1 MTDKTLRQLVALT
14 IALLLIHQIGGLISG
29 LFGMVWGSLSALVVA
44 AVSFFSV
51 RLAKAGGK
59 SSLWFLLPTVLFT
72 LVPVAITIWNA
83 VTAEMG
89 GFERASALLPFMIGF
104 LLPVMLLLAVYY
116 ALRKRTRDLP

>member
-1 MTDKTLRQLVALT
+1 MTDKSLRQLVALT
-14 IALLLIHQIGGLISG
+14 IALLLIYQVGGLISG
-29 LFGMVWGSLSALVVA
+29 LFGMVWGGLSALVVA

-72 LVPVAITIWNA
+72 LVPLAITVWNT
-83 VTAEMG
+83 VTAEMS
-89 GFERASALLPFMIGF
+89 GFERAAALLPFMIGF

-116 ALRKRTRDLP
+116 ELRKRTRDLP